1 MRSIPGDN
9 AMKTSDLNC
18 DMGESFGAY
27 KIGMDEEVITYVSSV
42 NIACGWHAGDAL
54 VMDRT
59 VRLATRQGVGIGAH
73 PGYPDLQG
81 FGRRNMDCT
90 ADEIRNFVVYQVGA
104 LMAFCLA
111 NRVKMRHVKPH
122 GSLYNT
128 AVENRTVATA
138 IAEAIVSVDPGL
150 MYVAL
155 AGAKGETMRKIG
167 EEVGLKVVYEAF
179 PDRAYTPEG
188 TLLSRRLPGAVI
200 TNPDEV
206 AARALKMAKEGRV
219 RAVDGTEIELDV
231 QTLCVHGDNPSAV
244 DLVRSIKGLLE
255 SEGIAVK
262 PMGSQG

>member
-1 MRSIPGDN
+1 MQTI
-9 AMKTSDLNC
+9 DLNC

-27 KIGMDEEVITYVSSV
+27 KLGLDEEVIKYVSSA
-42 NIACGWHAGDAL
+42 NIACGWHAGDAM

-59 VRLATRQGVGIGAH
+59 VRLAARQGVGIGAH

-111 NRVKMRHVKPH
+111 NGVKMRHVKPH

-128 AVENRTVATA
+128 AVENRTVAAA
-138 IAEAIVSVDPGL
+138 IAEAILSVDPGL

-188 TLLSRRLPGAVI
+188 ALVSRRLPGAVI

-206 AARALKMAKEGRV
+206 ATRALKMAKEGRV
-219 RAVDGTEIELDV
+219 TAVDGTEIKLDV

-244 DLVRSIKGLLE
+244 DLVRSISSLLE
-255 SEGIAVK
+255 SEGVAVK
-262 PMGSQG
+262 PMGTEV